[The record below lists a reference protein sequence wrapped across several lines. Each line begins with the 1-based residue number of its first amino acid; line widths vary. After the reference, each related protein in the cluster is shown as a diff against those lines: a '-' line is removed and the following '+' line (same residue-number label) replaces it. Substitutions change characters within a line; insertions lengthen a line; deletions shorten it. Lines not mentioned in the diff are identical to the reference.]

1 MAITYVDYTA
11 TAAQTDFAF
20 SFPYLED
27 SHVVVEIDGVTKT
40 LTTDYTITTSPST
53 KVVLGSGAT
62 AGQKVRVRRIS
73 APDTNLVDFVDGSVL
88 TETSLDRSYLHNRYL
103 NEEISERNDLSLQK
117 GVGETNW
124 DALSLRITNVA
135 EPTGTADSAT
145 KNYVDTQISST
156 VTGSSTAP
164 TKYSFTGDGTGQF
177 TFSPGITLADAT
189 MYEVAIDGV
198 LQEPTAAYT
207 IDADNNQINFSSS
220 PPASSNI
227 VVVLRGYA
235 VPVSSGEVSTS
246 QLADESVTAVKI
258 ATDAVTTDS
267 IIAGAVGSS
276 ELAATAVTA
285 GSYTNASI
293 TVDADGRLTAASS
306 GNPVEAAYPVGSIYM
321 NATSLT
327 NPATLLGF
335 GTWAAFARGQVL
347 VGEAASG
354 TFDLAGSTGGA
365 ETHTLATSEIPSH
378 THTMQTW
385 HKDNNAGTTAGNP
398 PSSINDGAVS
408 ETEATYDG
416 AEGAAI
422 NSTGGGGSHNNLQP
436 YIVVYMWQRTA

>member
-246 QLADESVTAVKI
+246 QLADESVTAIKI
-258 ATDAVTTDS
+258 ARWTPTV
-267 IIAGAVGSS
+267 
-276 ELAATAVTA
+276 
-285 GSYTNASI
+285 AS
-293 TVDADGRLTAASS
+293 RL
-306 GNPVEAAYPVGSIYM
+306 
-321 NATSLT
+321 
-327 NPATLLGF
+327 LLRE
-335 GTWAAFARGQVL
+335 TPWKPLIRL
-347 VGEAASG
+347 VP
-354 TFDLAGSTGGA
+354 ST
-365 ETHTLATSEIPSH
+365 
-378 THTMQTW
+378 
-385 HKDNNAGTTAGNP
+385 
-398 PSSINDGAVS
+398 
-408 ETEATYDG
+408 
-416 AEGAAI
+416 
-422 NSTGGGGSHNNLQP
+422 
-436 YIVVYMWQRTA
+436 